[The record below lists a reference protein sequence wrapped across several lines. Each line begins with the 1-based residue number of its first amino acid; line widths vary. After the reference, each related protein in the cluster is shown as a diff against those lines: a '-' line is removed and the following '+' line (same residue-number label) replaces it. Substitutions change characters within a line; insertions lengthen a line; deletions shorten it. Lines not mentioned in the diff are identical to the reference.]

1 MTVLAVFQ
9 HPARCQPSVPL
20 RFAPGYLKAVDNKLR
35 DEITAWLEFYRDLG
49 IEDFYRR
56 EPGSRSE
63 TADSKLESRQHPEP
77 RIPSPDPSAKA
88 LRRQS
93 SGASATFG
101 RQAEPRV
108 PTRRPERSVARAL
121 ERRRPLGG
129 RPSPESRAPSLS
141 PPLSLSLFEA
151 PPPPRREPETLEQV
165 RADLGDCRRCRLAGG
180 RQTIVFGQGNP
191 HAELVFVGEGPGADE
206 DEQGLPFVGR
216 AGQLL
221 NRMIQFV
228 GMKREEVYICNIV
241 KCRPPGNRTPGKDEV
256 DACSPFLFRQIE
268 AIRPRL
274 VCCLGA
280 PAMKTLLG
288 IKEGIT
294 RVRGQ
299 FFDYG
304 STKAFVAYHPAYI
317 LRNPRE
323 EKILREDFETIR
335 EFLKS
340 PR

>member
-1 MTVLAVFQ
+1 MTDRLHEDIA
-9 HPARCQPSVPL
+9 
-20 RFAPGYLKAVDNKLR
+20 
-35 DEITAWLEFYRDLG
+35 AWLEFYRDLG
-49 IEDFYRR
+49 IDEFYRR
-56 EPGSRSE
+56 EPGADLE
-63 TADSKLESRQHPEP
+63 TGNSKLETREGPKPLVVGTTKGAASEP
-77 RIPSPDPSAKA
+77 RIPTPEPRAFA
-88 LRRQS
+88 
-93 SGASATFG
+93 
-101 RQAEPRV
+101 AEPRV
-108 PTRRPERSVARAL
+108 
-121 ERRRPLGG
+121 
-129 RPSPESRAPSLS
+129 SRAQA
-141 PPLSLSLFEA
+141 LSLFEA
-151 PPPPRREPETLEQV
+151 PPPPRREHETLEEIRQ
-165 RADLGDCRRCRLAGG
+165 DLGDCQRCRLAQG
-180 RQTIVFGQGNP
+180 RKTIVFGQGNP
-191 HAELVFVGEGPGADE
+191 HAELVFVGEAPGADE

-241 KCRPPGNRTPGKDEV
+241 KCRPPGNRTPEKDEI
-256 DACSPFLFRQIE
+256 DTCSPFLFRQIE

-294 RVRGQ
+294 KVRGQ
-299 FFDYG
+299 FFAYG
-304 STKAFVAYHPAYI
+304 NTKAFVAYHPAYI

>member
-1 MTVLAVFQ
+1 MDDRLQKQIA
-9 HPARCQPSVPL
+9 
-20 RFAPGYLKAVDNKLR
+20 D
-35 DEITAWLEFYRDLG
+35 WLEFYRDLG
-49 IEDFYRR
+49 IESFYRR
-56 EPGSRSE
+56 ASGIEAVR
-63 TADSKLESRQHPEP
+63 
-77 RIPSPDPSAKA
+77 SAK
-88 LRRQS
+88 S
-93 SGASATFG
+93 SAPRETNTEKKVAAKPA
-101 RQAEPRV
+101 AEPLRTPELQPAPQAAPPATV
-108 PTRRPERSVARAL
+108 APFATRPQ
-121 ERRRPLGG
+121 
-129 RPSPESRAPSLS
+129 
-141 PPLSLSLFEA
+141 SLSLFET
-151 PPPPRREPETLEQV
+151 PPPVRRERETLEQI
-165 RADLGDCRRCRLAGG
+165 REDLGDCQRCRVAKG
-180 RQTIVFGQGNP
+180 RKTIVFGQGDP

-228 GMKREEVYICNIV
+228 GMKRQDVYICNIV
-241 KCRPPGNRTPGKDEV
+241 KCRPPGNRTPERDEIET
-256 DACSPFLFRQIE
+256 CSPFLLRQIE

-323 EKILREDFETIR
+323 EKILREDFEKIR
-335 EFLKS
+335 DFLKT
-340 PR
+340 